1 MKKVFLFLSMLMIV
15 AVACDASGIAAS
27 PTSLAL
33 LPTNTSFPETVSP
46 EIVPASTSDVRAEVQ
61 LNEATLVVA
70 EASFSGCEPVN
81 CPPAAAGTRY
91 LRVALQGL
99 NVPADQFLD
108 YKNVPEGIAI
118 RDNTGVITP
127 YNRIYRYAPATH
139 ELSLYFAVP
148 ENATVFALQWPGA
161 GEIPLLVVSH
171 EAATPETL
179 SYQAVEVSQ
188 FKIVVPPEVAG
199 GIHGNQIPRAE
210 GADIPA
216 WGRTPGHIEMQLESY
231 ILQGRFHE
239 PTIYVYPAL
248 AYAEMSPA
256 AFESIHRLDNILY
269 PPDGP
274 DLNNPLPAIPF
285 FSDQQVFASNIQV
298 ISFQNG
304 QGVRFLTQ
312 YAQYAAPANNRD
324 LFYEFQGVTRD
335 GAYYIVAILP
345 IRNPMLAET
354 SDAGAPL
361 PVGGVPY
368 SYMID
373 PNTDMQLYY
382 RSVIDVLNAT
392 PQDAFT
398 PTLDQLD
405 LLIQSIGIAD

>member
-1 MKKVFLFLSMLMIV
+1 MKKVFLFLSLFMIV
-15 AVACDASGIAAS
+15 AVACDAMGIAAS
-27 PTSLAL
+27 PTSLAPLPTHTL
-33 LPTNTSFPETVSP
+33 LPATLPP
-46 EIVPASTSDVRAEVQ
+46 EIVPASTSDAPAELQ
-61 LNEATLVVA
+61 LNGTTLVVA

-81 CPPAAAGTRY
+81 CPPVAAGTRY
-91 LRVALQGL
+91 LRAPLQGL
-99 NVPADQFLD
+99 NVPADQSLD
-108 YKNVPEGIAI
+108 YKNLPQGIAI

-127 YNRIYRYAPATH
+127 YNRIYQYAPATH
-139 ELSLYFAVP
+139 ELSFYFAVP

-161 GEIPLLVVSH
+161 GEVPLLVGSH
-171 EAATPETL
+171 EAATPEPL
-179 SYQAVEVSQ
+179 SYEAVEVSQ
-188 FKIVVPPEVAG
+188 FQVVVPPEVAG
-199 GIHGNQIPRAE
+199 GIHGNQIPRAD
-210 GADIPA
+210 GVDVPA

-231 ILQGRFHE
+231 ALQGRSHE
-239 PTIYVYPAL
+239 PMIHVFPAL
-248 AYAEMSPA
+248 AYAAMLPA

-285 FSDQQVFASNIQV
+285 FSDQQVFASSPQV
-298 ISFQNG
+298 VSFQNG

-345 IRNPMLAET
+345 VRNPMLAET
-354 SDAGAPL
+354 GDAGAPL

-382 RSVIDVLNAT
+382 RSVTDVLNAT
-392 PQDAFT
+392 PQEAFT
-398 PTLDQLD
+398 PALEQLD
-405 LLIQSIGIAD
+405 LLIQSIRIAE